1 MCKYTIFVL
10 LLFLNY
16 KPFLNCMKTFF
27 YIILFTTI
35 PNLTYSW
42 GFFAHK
48 QINKL
53 AVFTLPPEM
62 LGFYK
67 KHIEF
72 IEHNAVN
79 PDKRRNMIKEEACR
93 HYIDLDMYPDTV
105 KIPIYWHEAVAK
117 FSEDSLTKHGIVPW
131 HIQFIK
137 YQLTEAFR
145 QKAVNKILRLSA
157 DLGHYAA
164 DANVPLHTT
173 TNYNGQLT
181 NQHGIHGFW
190 ESRLPELFHEE
201 YDFFI
206 GNAVYLDNV
215 PIAAWDCV
223 HRAHD
228 AVDSV
233 LIFEREL
240 TQEFQ
245 EDKKYAFEERNG
257 VTVKVYSEEFSRTY
271 HQRLSD
277 QVERRMRASI
287 LFVGSLWYT
296 CWVDAG
302 QPDLDILLH
311 YDLSENEKEEINQEK
326 KTTPKGDNCGH

>member
-1 MCKYTIFVL
+1 MIKKTILFFI
-10 LLFLNY
+10 LLF
-16 KPFLNCMKTFF
+16 F
-27 YIILFTTI
+27 II
-35 PNLTYSW
+35 PQSGAW

-48 QINKL
+48 YINKL
-53 AVFTLPPEM
+53 AVFTLPSEM

-105 KIPIYWHEAVAK
+105 KIPFYWNEAVAK
-117 FSEDSLTKHGIVPW
+117 FTEDSLTRHGIVPW
-131 HIQFIK
+131 HIQHIK
-137 YQLTEAFR
+137 YQLTEAFH
-145 QKAVNKILRLSA
+145 QKAISRILRLSA

-181 NQHGIHGFW
+181 NQHGIHSFW

-206 GNAVYLDNV
+206 GKANYLDNV
-215 PIAAWDCV
+215 QTEAWNCV
-223 HRAHD
+223 HLAHK

-240 TQEFQ
+240 NEEFP
-245 EDKKYAFEERNG
+245 EDKKYSFEERNG
-257 VTVKVYSEEFSRTY
+257 VTVKVYSEEYSKTY
-271 HQRLSD
+271 HRRLSG

-296 CWVDAG
+296 CWIDAG
-302 QPDLDILLH
+302 QPDLDALLN
-311 YDLSENEKEEINQEK
+311 YDLSSGEKEEIEQEK
-326 KTTPKGDNCGH
+326 KATPKTDSCGH

>member
-1 MCKYTIFVL
+1 M
-10 LLFLNY
+10 
-16 KPFLNCMKTFF
+16 
-27 YIILFTTI
+27 I
-35 PNLTYSW
+35 PVKTYSW

-48 QINKL
+48 YINSI

-62 LGFYK
+62 FGFYK

-105 KIPIYWHEAVAK
+105 QLPLYWKEAVAK
-117 FSEDSLTKHGIVPW
+117 FTEDSLTKHGIVPW
-131 HIQFIK
+131 HIQHIK

-145 QKAVNKILRLSA
+145 QKAVSRILRLSA

-190 ESRLPELFHEE
+190 ESRLPELFYQD
-201 YDFFI
+201 YDFLI
-206 GNAVYLDNV
+206 GKALYLDNV
-215 PIAAWDCV
+215 AHSTWECV
-223 HRAHD
+223 HHAHA

-233 LIFEREL
+233 LKFEKLL
-240 TQEFQ
+240 THEFP
-245 EDKKYAFEERNG
+245 EDKKFAFEERNG
-257 VTVKVYSEEFSRTY
+257 VTTKVYSEEFSRLY
-271 HQRLSD
+271 HQRLGG

-302 QPDLDILLH
+302 QPDLEQLMKEEI
-311 YDLSENEKEEINQEK
+311 SEIEKEEINQEK
-326 KTTPKGDNCGH
+326 KTIHKNDACGH